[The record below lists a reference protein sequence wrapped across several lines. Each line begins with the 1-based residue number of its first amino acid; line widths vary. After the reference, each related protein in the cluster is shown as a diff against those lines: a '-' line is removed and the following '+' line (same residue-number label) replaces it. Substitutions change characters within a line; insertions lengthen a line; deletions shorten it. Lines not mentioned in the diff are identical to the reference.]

1 VARLKRF
8 MKLLLSPRRTVTL
21 KVGRKVRE
29 EREVA
34 TTATTTVATKMTEK
48 RKVLI
53 VVPAL

>member
-21 KVGRKVRE
+21 MVGRKVRE

-34 TTATTTVATKMTEK
+34 TAATTTVATKMTEK

-53 VVPAL
+53 VVPGL